1 MSRVGLVASVA
12 ALLVVAAL
20 AGCGGGADE
29 GSPEAW
35 ADDVCSSLNGWFA
48 EVDSA
53 LEGLTDEGLQLDRA
67 DVDEAVE
74 AVGDA
79 TDELGNELDQ
89 LGPLETESGQ
99 RADEVV
105 ADLREALSDDVE
117 TIEGAL
123 SGDAPP
129 LEAVSTV
136 AEALA
141 SAANALQE
149 SYDAL
154 VGLDPDGELEAAFE
168 DADGCDALREQL
180 SDIGG

>member
-1 MSRVGLVASVA
+1 
-12 ALLVVAAL
+12 
-20 AGCGGGADE
+20 
-29 GSPEAW
+29 
-35 ADDVCSSLNGWFA
+35 
-48 EVDSA
+48 
-53 LEGLTDEGLQLDRA
+53 
-67 DVDEAVE
+67 
-74 AVGDA
+74 
-79 TDELGNELDQ
+79 
-89 LGPLETESGQ
+89 
-99 RADEVV
+99 
-105 ADLREALSDDVE
+105 LSDDVE